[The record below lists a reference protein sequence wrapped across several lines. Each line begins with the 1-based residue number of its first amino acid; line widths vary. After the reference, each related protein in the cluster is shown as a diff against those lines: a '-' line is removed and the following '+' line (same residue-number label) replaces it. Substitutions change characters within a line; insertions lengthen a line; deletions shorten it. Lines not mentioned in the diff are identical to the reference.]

1 MSLIEREACHRRTR
15 LIICCAHIPTV
26 LCRLPSRSLT
36 SGVEALTHKKG
47 KAHLCFVQ
55 GSVTT
60 TAITI
65 HRRPGL
71 RTSPLSAGEGT
82 IAVMAS
88 EARLAAPA
96 SFQRFIDH
104 EIPAFSG
111 WHKGL
116 DDQQE
121 QLATH
126 RERRPSCSVE
136 DLMEATPV
144 GCLVVAAGAQGCCGR
159 AASLRKP

>member
-1 MSLIEREACHRRTR
+1 MERGGEPSANQADHLMRPHPHGLVSLAQPFTHAPRVVA
-15 LIICCAHIPTV
+15 
-26 LCRLPSRSLT
+26 S
-36 SGVEALTHKKG
+36 THKKG

-71 RTSPLSAGEGT
+71 RTSRSRLESALSRECP
-82 IAVMAS
+82 
-88 EARLAAPA
+88 RRLDLAAEA
-96 SFQRFIDH
+96 SFQRFIDDQ
-104 EIPAFSG
+104 IPAFSS

-121 QLATH
+121 QLAAH
-126 RERRPSCSVE
+126 CQRRPSCSVE

-144 GCLVVAAGAQGCCGR
+144 ACHTVAAGTQGC
-159 AASLRKP
+159 SN

>member
-1 MSLIEREACHRRTR
+1 MPTCPRSCVACPAVQSLPALMLPHTR
-15 LIICCAHIPTV
+15 KAEPTSA
-26 LCRLPSRSLT
+26 R
-36 SGVEALTHKKG
+36 
-47 KAHLCFVQ
+47 VQ

-71 RTSPLSAGEGT
+71 RTSRSRLESALSRECP
-82 IAVMAS
+82 
-88 EARLAAPA
+88 RRLDLAAEA
-96 SFQRFIDH
+96 SFQRFIDDQ
-104 EIPAFSG
+104 IPAFSS

-121 QLATH
+121 QLAAH
-126 RERRPSCSVE
+126 CQRRPSCSVE

-144 GCLVVAAGAQGCCGR
+144 
-159 AASLRKP
+159 